1 MSKMELIN
9 VIAKKMNV
17 SKSEAEKFMNA
28 YMEAIKEALLNE
40 EEEVKLIGFGTF
52 SVQEKAATT
61 ARNPRNPE
69 ETIEVPAKKVV
80 KFKLSKK
87 LKDLFNEK

>member
-1 MSKMELIN
+1 MGKAELISALA
-9 VIAKKMNV
+9 VKMNIT
-17 SKSEAEKFMNA
+17 KTEAERFINT
-28 YMEAIKEALLNE
+28 YSETIKEALLNGE
-40 EEEVKLIGFGTF
+40 DVKIVGFGTF
-52 SVQEKAATT
+52 TTQEKAATT
-61 ARNPRNPE
+61 VRNPRNPK

>member
-1 MSKMELIN
+1 MGKAELIN
-9 VIAKKMNV
+9 ALAIKMNIT
-17 SKSEAEKFMNA
+17 KTEAERFMNA
-28 YMEAIKEALLNE
+28 YSETIKEALLNE
-40 EEEVKLIGFGTF
+40 EDVKIVGFGTF
-52 SVQEKAATT
+52 TVQEKAATT
-61 ARNPRNPE
+61 ARNPRNPK

>member
-1 MSKMELIN
+1 MGKLELIN
-9 VIAKKMNV
+9 NIAKKMNV
-17 SKSEAEKFMNA
+17 SKAEAERFMDA
-28 YMEAIKEALLNE
+28 YMESVKEALLK
-40 EEEVKLIGFGTF
+40 EEEVKLVGFGTF

-61 ARNPRNPE
+61 ARNPRNPK

-87 LKDLFNEK
+87 IKELFNDK

>member
-1 MSKMELIN
+1 MGKLELIN
-9 VIAKKMNV
+9 NIAKKMNV
-17 SKSEAEKFMNA
+17 NKAEAERFMDA
-28 YMEAIKEALLNE
+28 YMESVKEALLK
-40 EEEVKLIGFGTF
+40 EEEVKLVGFGTF

-61 ARNPRNPE
+61 ARNPRNPK

-87 LKDLFNEK
+87 LKELFNDK

>member
-1 MSKMELIN
+1 MGKLELVN
-9 VIAKKMNV
+9 NIAKKMNV
-17 SKSEAEKFMNA
+17 SKAEAERFMDA
-28 YMEAIKEALLNE
+28 YMESVKEALLK

-61 ARNPRNPE
+61 ARNPRNPK

-87 LKDLFNEK
+87 LKELFNDK

>member
-1 MSKMELIN
+1 MGKLELVN
-9 VIAKKMNV
+9 NIAKKMNV
-17 SKSEAEKFMNA
+17 SKAEAERFMDA
-28 YMEAIKEALLNE
+28 YMESVKEALLK
-40 EEEVKLIGFGTF
+40 EEEVKLVGFGTF

-61 ARNPRNPE
+61 ARNPRNPK

-87 LKDLFNEK
+87 LKELFNDK

>member
-1 MSKMELIN
+1 MGKIELIN
-9 VIAKKMNV
+9 NIAKKMNV
-17 SKSEAEKFMNA
+17 SKVEAERFMNA
-28 YMEAIKEALLNE
+28 YMDSIKEALLE

-61 ARNPRNPE
+61 ARNPRNPK

>member
-1 MSKMELIN
+1 
-9 VIAKKMNV
+9 MNV
-17 SKSEAEKFMNA
+17 SKAEAEKFMDA
-28 YMEAIKEALLNE
+28 YMESIKEALLK

-61 ARNPRNPE
+61 ARNPKNPK

>member
-1 MSKMELIN
+1 MGKTELIN
-9 VIAKKMNV
+9 NIAKKMDIT
-17 SKSEAEKFMNA
+17 KAEAEKFVNA
-28 YMEAIKEALLNE
+28 YMESIKEALLNE
-40 EEEVKLIGFGTF
+40 EEVKLVGFGTF

-61 ARNPRNPE
+61 ARNPKNPK

-87 LKDLFNEK
+87 IKDLLNEK

>member
-1 MSKMELIN
+1 MGKLELIN
-9 VIAKKMNV
+9 NIAKKMNV
-17 SKSEAEKFMNA
+17 SKAEAERFMDA
-28 YMEAIKEALLNE
+28 YMESVKEALLKE
-40 EEEVKLIGFGTF
+40 EEIKLVGFGTF

-61 ARNPRNPE
+61 ARNPRNPK

-87 LKDLFNEK
+87 LKELLNDK

>member
-1 MSKMELIN
+1 MGKLELIN
-9 VIAKKMNV
+9 NIAKKMNV
-17 SKSEAEKFMNA
+17 SKAEAEKFMDA
-28 YMEAIKEALLNE
+28 YMESIKESLLK

-61 ARNPRNPE
+61 ARNPKNPK

>member
-1 MSKMELIN
+1 MGKIELIN
-9 VIAKKMNV
+9 IIAKKINV
-17 SKSEAEKFMNA
+17 SKAEAEKFMNA
-28 YMEAIKEALLNE
+28 YTEAIKEALLD

-61 ARNPRNPE
+61 ARNPRNPG

-87 LKDLFNEK
+87 LKELFDEK

>member
-1 MSKMELIN
+1 MGKLELIN
-9 VIAKKMNV
+9 NIAKKMNV
-17 SKSEAEKFMNA
+17 SKAEAERFMDA
-28 YMEAIKEALLNE
+28 YMESIKEALLKE
-40 EEEVKLIGFGTF
+40 EDVKLVGFGTF

-61 ARNPRNPE
+61 ARNPRNPK

-87 LKDLFNEK
+87 LKELFNDK

>member
-1 MSKMELIN
+1 MGKMELIN
-9 VIAKKMNV
+9 IIAKKMDV
-17 SKSEAEKFMNA
+17 SKAEAEKFMNA
-28 YMEAIKEALLNE
+28 YMETIKEALLNE
-40 EEEVKLIGFGTF
+40 EEIKLIGFGTF

-61 ARNPRNPE
+61 ARNHRNPE

>member
-1 MSKMELIN
+1 MGKLELIN
-9 VIAKKMNV
+9 NIAKKMNV
-17 SKSEAEKFMNA
+17 SKAEAERFMDA
-28 YMEAIKEALLNE
+28 YMESIKEALFK
-40 EEEVKLIGFGTF
+40 EEEVKLVGFGTF

-61 ARNPRNPE
+61 ARNPRNPK

-87 LKDLFNEK
+87 LKELFNDK

>member
-1 MSKMELIN
+1 MGKLELIN
-9 VIAKKMNV
+9 NIAKKMNV
-17 SKSEAEKFMNA
+17 NKAEAERFMDA
-28 YMEAIKEALLNE
+28 YMESIKEALLK
-40 EEEVKLIGFGTF
+40 EEEVKLVGFGTF

-61 ARNPRNPE
+61 ARNPRNPK

-87 LKDLFNEK
+87 LKELFNDK

>member
-1 MSKMELIN
+1 MGKAELISALA
-9 VIAKKMNV
+9 IKMNIT
-17 SKSEAEKFMNA
+17 KTEAERFINA
-28 YMEAIKEALLNE
+28 YSETIKEALLNE
-40 EEEVKLIGFGTF
+40 EDVKIVGFGTF
-52 SVQEKAATT
+52 TVQEKAATT
-61 ARNPRNPE
+61 ARNPRNPK

>member
-1 MSKMELIN
+1 MGKLELIN
-9 VIAKKMNV
+9 NIAKKMNV
-17 SKSEAEKFMNA
+17 SKAEAERFMDA
-28 YMEAIKEALLNE
+28 YMESIKEALLKE
-40 EEEVKLIGFGTF
+40 KEVKLVGFGTF

-61 ARNPRNPE
+61 ARNPRNPK

-87 LKDLFNEK
+87 LKELFNDK

>member
-1 MSKMELIN
+1 MGKIELIN
-9 VIAKKMNV
+9 AIAKKMGV
-17 SKSEAEKFMNA
+17 SKAEAERFMNA
-28 YMEAIKEALLNE
+28 YMDSIKEALVN

-61 ARNPRNPE
+61 ARNPRNPQ

-80 KFKLSKK
+80 KFKMSKK
-87 LKDLFNEK
+87 LKDLLDEK

>member
-1 MSKMELIN
+1 MGKLELIN
-9 VIAKKMNV
+9 NIAKKMNV
-17 SKSEAEKFMNA
+17 SKAEAERFMDA
-28 YMEAIKEALLNE
+28 YMESVKEALLK
-40 EEEVKLIGFGTF
+40 EEEVKLVGFGTF

-61 ARNPRNPE
+61 ARNPRNPK

-87 LKDLFNEK
+87 LKELFNDK

>member
-1 MSKMELIN
+1 MGKLELIN
-9 VIAKKMNV
+9 NIAKKMNV
-17 SKSEAEKFMNA
+17 SKAEAERFMDA
-28 YMEAIKEALLNE
+28 YMESVKEALLKE
-40 EEEVKLIGFGTF
+40 EDVKLVGFGTF

-61 ARNPRNPE
+61 ARNPRNPK

-87 LKDLFNEK
+87 LKELFNEK

>member
-1 MSKMELIN
+1 MGKIELIN
-9 VIAKKMNV
+9 AIAKKMGV
-17 SKSEAEKFMNA
+17 SKAEAERFMNA
-28 YMEAIKEALLNE
+28 YMDSIKEALIN

-61 ARNPRNPE
+61 ARNPRNPQ

-80 KFKLSKK
+80 KFKMSKK
-87 LKDLFNEK
+87 LKDLLDEK

>member
-1 MSKMELIN
+1 MGKLELIN
-9 VIAKKMNV
+9 NIAKKMNV
-17 SKSEAEKFMNA
+17 SKAEAERFMDA
-28 YMEAIKEALLNE
+28 YMESVKEALLKE
-40 EEEVKLIGFGTF
+40 EDVKLVGFGTF

-61 ARNPRNPE
+61 ARNPRNPK

-87 LKDLFNEK
+87 LKELFNDK

>member
-1 MSKMELIN
+1 MGKLELIN
-9 VIAKKMNV
+9 NIAKKMNV
-17 SKSEAEKFMNA
+17 SKAEAERFMDA
-28 YMEAIKEALLNE
+28 YMESIKEALLKE
-40 EEEVKLIGFGTF
+40 EDIKLVGFGTF

-61 ARNPRNPE
+61 ARNPRNPK

-87 LKDLFNEK
+87 LKELFNDK

>member
-1 MSKMELIN
+1 M
-9 VIAKKMNV
+9 
-17 SKSEAEKFMNA
+17 
-28 YMEAIKEALLNE
+28 
-40 EEEVKLIGFGTF
+40 GFGSF

-80 KFKLSKK
+80 KFKISKK

>member
-1 MSKMELIN
+1 MGKIELIN
-9 VIAKKMNV
+9 NIAKKMNV
-17 SKSEAEKFMNA
+17 SKAEAERFMDA
-28 YMEAIKEALLNE
+28 YMESVKEALLK

-52 SVQEKAATT
+52 SVQQKAATT
-61 ARNPRNPE
+61 ARNPKNPK

>member
-1 MSKMELIN
+1 MGKIELIN
-9 VIAKKMNV
+9 NIAKKMDV
-17 SKSEAEKFMNA
+17 SKAEAERFVNA
-28 YMEAIKEALLNE
+28 YMESIKEALLN

-61 ARNPRNPE
+61 ARNPRDPE
-69 ETIEVPAKKVV
+69 KTIEVPAKKVV

-87 LKDLFNEK
+87 LKDLFNEE

>member
-1 MSKMELIN
+1 MGKAELIN
-9 VIAKKMNV
+9 ALAIKMNIT
-17 SKSEAEKFMNA
+17 KTEAERFINA
-28 YMEAIKEALLNE
+28 YSETIKEALLNE
-40 EEEVKLIGFGTF
+40 EDVKIVGFGTF
-52 SVQEKAATT
+52 TVQEKAATT
-61 ARNPRNPE
+61 ARNPRNPK

>member
-1 MSKMELIN
+1 MGKIELID
-9 VIAKKMNV
+9 VIAKKMEV
-17 SKSEAEKFMNA
+17 SKAEAEKFVNA
-28 YMEAIKEALLNE
+28 YMETIKEALLNE
-40 EEEVKLIGFGTF
+40 EEVKLVGFGTF

-61 ARNPRNPE
+61 ARNPRNPK